1 MVLHEVFIMGG
12 YLDLFFLVEY
22 MDEIEFLGDLLMF
35 FLFAEKKHGGLI
47 YFSVLIM
54 SLVSDSA

>member
-12 YLDLFFLVEY
+12 DLDLLFLVED
-22 MDEIEFLGDLLMF
+22 MDEIEFLGNLVMF

-47 YFSVLIM
+47 YFCVLMI
-54 SLVSDSA
+54 SLVYNSA

>member
-12 YLDLFFLVEY
+12 DLDLFFLVED
-22 MDEIEFLGDLLMF
+22 MDEIEFLGNLVMF

-47 YFSVLIM
+47 YFCVLMI
-54 SLVSDSA
+54 SLV